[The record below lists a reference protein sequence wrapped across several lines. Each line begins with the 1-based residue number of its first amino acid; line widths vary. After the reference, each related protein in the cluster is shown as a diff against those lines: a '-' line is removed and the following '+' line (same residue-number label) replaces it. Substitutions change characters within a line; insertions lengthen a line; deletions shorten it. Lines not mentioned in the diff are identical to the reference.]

1 MRSREKTVELYHFWS
16 SVCSV
21 KVRMCLEEK
30 RVPWTSRYIDLFR
43 FDQMQPEY
51 LKLNPDG
58 VVPTLVH
65 DGKPIRESSII
76 AEYIDD
82 AFEGPALK
90 PADPLMRARMR
101 EFIRVC
107 DDGLPAIV
115 LPTMVKYILPK
126 LRNRWDDEELA
137 RRAEQRPTDFYK
149 RVHRKAVEGA
159 VSEAELA
166 ECFVA
171 LDKILDRMHQM
182 LIDNGKWI
190 VGEFSL
196 ADIAVAPYLF
206 RLSAL
211 GEERFWSETKRSRI
225 ADWYKRILERETFQ
239 VAVSWPDET
248 GGGYEEVGLRA
259 SLPTN
264 KIASA

>member
-1 MRSREKTVELYHFWS
+1 MVELYHFWS

-30 RVPWTSRYIDLFR
+30 GVKWTSRYIDLFR

-51 LKLNPDG
+51 LTLNPDG

-65 DGKPIRESSII
+65 NGKPVRESSII
-76 AEYIDD
+76 NEYIED
-82 AFEGPALK
+82 AFPGPQLS
-90 PADPLMRARMR
+90 PSDPLQRARMR

-115 LPTMVKYILPK
+115 LPTLVKYIVPK
-126 LRNRWDDEELA
+126 LRNRWSDDELHK
-137 RRAEQRPTDFYK
+137 RAAERPTDYYK
-149 RVHRKAVEGA
+149 RVHKQAIDGKI
-159 VSEAELA
+159 SEAELA
-166 ECFVA
+166 ACFER
-171 LDKILDRMHQM
+171 LDRILDRMEKT
-182 LIDNGKWI
+182 LEENGEWI
-190 VGEFSL
+190 VGSFSL

-211 GEERFWSETKRSRI
+211 GSERFWSASKRTRVS
-225 ADWYKRILERETFQ
+225 AWYQRILQRPAFQ
-239 VAVSWPDET
+239 VAATWPDET

-259 SLPTN
+259 SLPT
-264 KIASA
+264 SAQQAPAA

>member
-1 MRSREKTVELYHFWS
+1 MRSKEKTVELYHFWS

-90 PADPLMRARMR
+90 PADPLKRARMR
-101 EFIRVC
+101 EFIRLC

-126 LRNRWDDEELA
+126 LRNRWGDEELA

-149 RVHRKAVEGA
+149 RVHRKAIQGA

-171 LDKILDRMHQM
+171 LDKILDRMQQM

-211 GEERFWSETKRSRI
+211 GEERFWSATKPSRI
-225 ADWYKRILERETFQ
+225 TDWYKRILERETFQ
-239 VAVSWPDET
+239 VAASWPDET
-248 GGGYEEVGLRA
+248 GGGYEEVGLKA

-264 KIASA
+264 RIVST

>member
-1 MRSREKTVELYHFWS
+1 IRNARYLRKVMTSRENHVELYHFWS

-30 RVPWTSRYIDLFR
+30 RVAWTSRYVDLFR
-43 FDQMQPEY
+43 FDQMQPDY

-65 DGKPIRESSII
+65 DGQPIRESSII
-76 AEYIDD
+76 IEYIDD
-82 AFEGPALK
+82 EFDGPSLK
-90 PADPLMRARMR
+90 SANALMRARMR

-126 LRNRWDDEELA
+126 LRNRWGDEELA
-137 RRAEQRPTDFYK
+137 RRADQRPTDFYR
-149 RVHRKAVEGA
+149 RVHRKAVDGA
-159 VSEAELA
+159 VSEQELA
-166 ECFVA
+166 ECFA
-171 LDKILDRMHQM
+171 RLEKILDRMEAM
-182 LIDNGKWI
+182 LAQNGAWI

-211 GEERFWSETKRSRI
+211 DEQRFWS
-225 ADWYKRILERETFQ
+225 
-239 VAVSWPDET
+239 
-248 GGGYEEVGLRA
+248 
-259 SLPTN
+259 
-264 KIASA
+264 

>member
-1 MRSREKTVELYHFWS
+1 MVELYHFWS

-30 RVPWTSRYIDLFR
+30 GVQWTSRYIDLFR

-51 LKLNPDG
+51 LKINPDG

-65 DGKPIRESSII
+65 NGKPVRESSII
-76 AEYIDD
+76 NEYIDE
-82 AFEGPALK
+82 AFPGPRLS
-90 PADPLMRARMR
+90 PSDPLLRARMR

-115 LPTMVKYILPK
+115 LPTMVKYIVPK
-126 LRNRWDDEELA
+126 LRNRWSDDELQK
-137 RRAEQRPTDFYK
+137 RAAQRPTDYYK
-149 RVHRKAVEGA
+149 RVHKRAIDGQI
-159 VSEAELA
+159 SEADLA
-166 ECFVA
+166 ACFA
-171 LDKILDRMHQM
+171 RLDRILDRMEAT
-182 LIDNGKWI
+182 LAENGEWI
-190 VGEFSL
+190 VGTFSL

-211 GEERFWSETKRSRI
+211 DSERFWSATKRPSVN
-225 ADWYKRILERETFQ
+225 DWYRRILARDTFQ
-239 VAVSWPDET
+239 TAATWPDET

-259 SLPTN
+259 SLPTSEQSTP
-264 KIASA
+264 AA

>member
-1 MRSREKTVELYHFWS
+1 MKSKEKNVELYHFWS

-30 RVPWTSRYIDLFR
+30 RVPWTSKYVDLFR
-43 FDQMQPEY
+43 FDQMEPDY

-65 DGKPIRESSII
+65 DGEPIRESSII
-76 AEYIDD
+76 AEYIDE

-90 PADPLMRARMR
+90 PEDPLKRARMR

-126 LRNRWDDEELA
+126 LKNRWGDEELA
-137 RRAEQRPTDFYK
+137 RRAEQRPTDYYK

-166 ECFVA
+166 ECFTS
-171 LDKILDRMHQM
+171 LEKILDRMEQA
-182 LIDNGKWI
+182 LIEHGNWI

-211 GEERFWSETKRSRI
+211 GAERFWSTTKRPHV
-225 ADWYKRILERETFQ
+225 AGWYARILERETFQ
-239 VAVSWPDET
+239 VAASWPDET
-248 GGGYEEVGLRA
+248 GGGYEEVGLKA

-264 KIASA
+264 KAASA